1 MSRVPEDLGH
11 SRTPGDSPGRGEPQ
25 IEEVEGNWDLFTR
38 KYGNSGQ
45 FSQEDTPPPPLR
57 LLEGALFCSPRP
69 LGTLVM
75 ARLFPGWRPS
85 DIDALVG
92 ELNDRFR
99 QMGRPGR
106 AVKEPGGWI
115 LRLMA
120 GALPE
125 RSAAPIAPAGEVSL
139 AQDALD
145 VLSLIAYRQPIP
157 REEIDSV
164 RGADS
169 AGALRQLLKLG
180 LVRMETTQAGRVY
193 SSTPAFLEALGI
205 STLRD
210 LPRVEEAAG

>member
-1 MSRVPEDLGH
+1 MSRFLPDSGA
-11 SRTPGDSPGRGEPQ
+11 SRSPGDVPRRDEPQ
-25 IEEVEGNWDLFTR
+25 VEEVEGNWDLFTR

-69 LGTLVM
+69 LGSLVM
-75 ARLFPGWRPS
+75 ARLFPGWRTS
-85 DIDALVG
+85 DIDSLVG
-92 ELNDRFR
+92 DLNDRFR
-99 QMGRPGR
+99 QMGRPCR
-106 AVKEPGGWI
+106 AVREPGGWV
-115 LRLMA
+115 LKLMA
-120 GALPE
+120 GTLPE
-125 RSAAPIAPAGEVSL
+125 RSAAPIVPAGEVSL
-139 AQDALD
+139 AQDSLD
-145 VLSLIAYRQPIP
+145 VLSLVAYRQPIP

-193 SSTPAFLEALGI
+193 STTPAFLEALGI
-205 STLRD
+205 TTLRD

>member
-1 MSRVPEDLGH
+1 MSNFPDDLSH
-11 SRTPGDSPGRGEPQ
+11 SRTPGDQPGRGQ
-25 IEEVEGNWDLFTR
+25 SQVEEVEGNWDLFTR

-45 FSQEDTPPPPLR
+45 FSQEDTPPPPMR

-69 LGTLVM
+69 LGSLVM
-75 ARLFPGWRPS
+75 ARLFPGWRTS

-92 ELNDRFR
+92 DLNDRFR
-99 QMGRPGR
+99 QMGRPAR
-106 AVKEPGGWI
+106 AVREPGGWVVK
-115 LRLMA
+115 LMA

-125 RSAAPIAPAGEVSL
+125 RNQAPIAPPGEVSL

-145 VLSLIAYRQPIP
+145 VLSLVAYRQPIP

-180 LVRMETTQAGRVY
+180 LVRMETTQAGKVY
-193 SSTPAFLEALGI
+193 STTPIFLESLGI

>member
-1 MSRVPEDLGH
+1 MSGFIQDSGAPRSG
-11 SRTPGDSPGRGEPQ
+11 GDSSVRGEAQ
-25 IEEVEGNWDLFTR
+25 VEEIEGNWDLFTR

-69 LGTLVM
+69 LGSLVM
-75 ARLFPGWRPS
+75 GRLFPGWRTS
-85 DIDALVG
+85 DIDGLVG
-92 ELNDRFR
+92 DLNDRFR
-99 QMGRPGR
+99 QIGRPCR
-106 AVKEPGGWI
+106 AVREPGGWV
-115 LRLMA
+115 LKLMA
-120 GALPE
+120 GSLPE
-125 RSAAPIAPAGEVSL
+125 RSSAPIAPAGEVSL

-145 VLSLIAYRQPIP
+145 VLSLVAYRQPIL

-169 AGALRQLLKLG
+169 AGALRQILKLG

-193 SSTPAFLEALGI
+193 STTPTFLEALGI
-205 STLRD
+205 SSLKD